1 MAALDHT
8 PAPASALRPVPLSV
22 FGLGYMAG
30 EEDSYWPRNA
40 LQAFTLRMAAHG
52 LCVSSSMMLGDR
64 RYALEQLRYA
74 HAMADDD
81 LRGLAMELFR
91 HFERRQSGV
100 APFS

>member
-1 MAALDHT
+1 MATLDHNT
-8 PAPASALRPVPLSV
+8 VPPGAFRPLPISV
-22 FGLGYMAG
+22 FGLGHAAG

-74 HAMADDD
+74 HALADDE

-91 HFERRQSGV
+91 HFECRQSGV
-100 APFS
+100 SHLS

>member
-1 MAALDHT
+1 VYGQG
-8 PAPASALRPVPLSV
+8 P
-22 FGLGYMAG
+22 GAG
-30 EEDSYWPRNA
+30 DEDGYWPRGE

-52 LCVSSSMMLGDR
+52 FCVSASMMLGDR

-81 LRGLAMELFR
+81 LRGLAMALFH

-100 APFS
+100 HHAA